1 MPDDPTSTAQRSG
14 GAPLHGEVR
23 HVPASGVAVFAGPDR
38 ADGPIA
44 QLAAGTEV
52 IVVGRRPPWVHL
64 HGPDELDGW
73 ADGTELAGVAKG
85 AAASPAPVVSRPAV
99 DGQSSATPH
108 TSVVEKQRSPLRVG
122 TGPVVGALGGLV
134 AVIGTKLPWVQ
145 SVGPLHEHDAFGV
158 SWHVLNGWD
167 QAAKPG
173 PELGLLIVILA
184 AIAVVVSLV
193 AGGGIVRRILGLALM
208 IVCVIFVLQAQDL
221 LTNAQRGIGTGL
233 NVWDLVDYGVLVT
246 FAGGLVMLCA
256 PSR

>member
-1 MPDDPTSTAQRSG
+1 M
-14 GAPLHGEVR
+14 
-23 HVPASGVAVFAGPDR
+23 PASGLAVFAAPDR
-38 ADGPIA
+38 AEGPIA
-44 QLAAGTEV
+44 RLEAGTEV

-64 HGPDELDGW
+64 HGPDGLDGW

-85 AAASPAPVVSRPAV
+85 AAAGPAPAVGAAGPDAPSPATPLHPA
-99 DGQSSATPH
+99 
-108 TSVVEKQRSPLRVG
+108 VVEKQRSPVRVG
-122 TGPVVGALGGLV
+122 TAPVVGALGGLV

-145 SVGPLHEHDAFGV
+145 AVGPLHEHDAFGV

-173 PELGLLIVILA
+173 PELGLILVILA
-184 AIAVVVSLV
+184 AIGVVVSLV
-193 AGGGIVRRILGLALM
+193 AGGGIVRRILGLVLM
-208 IVCVIFVLQAQDL
+208 VLCIVFVLQAQDL